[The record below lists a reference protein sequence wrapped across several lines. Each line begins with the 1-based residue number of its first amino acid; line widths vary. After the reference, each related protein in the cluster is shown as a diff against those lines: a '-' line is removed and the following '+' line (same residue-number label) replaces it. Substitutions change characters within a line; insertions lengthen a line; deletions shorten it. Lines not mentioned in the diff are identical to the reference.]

1 MAGGHHTHGK
11 SQGQTSHRFPS
22 EKSRCCTCS
31 LTGALTTTFCTPSLL
46 LVHKSNSKQNCA
58 CICLKHLKIV
68 VEQINGKRSQVV
80 CFFKARFWVRS
91 GRAPRQKNVSPLRR
105 RWGAS
110 FVMRRLYPT
119 KWPQGFR
126 TFQNHQPG
134 IGLILLAGWEAQ
146 GGVQPVSLPS
156 LCSGCLFSFSD
167 FSGRED
173 IRVVNFEHRLLK
185 IKRK

>member
-1 MAGGHHTHGK
+1 M
-11 SQGQTSHRFPS
+11 
-22 EKSRCCTCS
+22 
-31 LTGALTTTFCTPSLL
+31 
-46 LVHKSNSKQNCA
+46 V
-58 CICLKHLKIV
+58 
-68 VEQINGKRSQVV
+68 RSQVV

-105 RWGAS
+105 RRGAS
-110 FVMRRLYPT
+110 FVRGFFVVFAPFCLIHLRRLYPT

-156 LCSGCLFSFSD
+156 LCSGCVFS

-173 IRVVNFEHRLLK
+173 IRYIRVVNFEHRLLK